1 MVALGVFAYRLDWTL
16 AVVTFFVVFAYG
28 AFRLSSLAFVYTLKG
43 YIVIVSVVL
52 TRWRTRLRR
61 AMNDR
66 DAVRSY
72 HLSPFVIFLSQVF
85 RSRAGSIPIVYS
97 ITRR

>member
-28 AFRLSSLAFVYTLKG
+28 AFRLSSLASYIHSR

-66 DAVRSY
+66 DAVRIISS
-72 HLSPFVIFLSQVF
+72 H
-85 RSRAGSIPIVYS
+85 PI
-97 ITRR
+97 